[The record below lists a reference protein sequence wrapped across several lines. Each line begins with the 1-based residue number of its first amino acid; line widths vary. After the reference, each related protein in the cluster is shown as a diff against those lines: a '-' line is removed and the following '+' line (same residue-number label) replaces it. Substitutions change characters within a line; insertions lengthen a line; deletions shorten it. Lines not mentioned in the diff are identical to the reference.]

1 MELLLLLDTL
11 IYLCQIFKIID
22 ELHLIAFEPRESSS
36 LFVCLNIYI
45 EKGNYACEVI
55 TVVLLTLV
63 VVTVEA
69 FCSEVN
75 FEKLLELNP

>member
-1 MELLLLLDTL
+1 MELRLLLDTR
-11 IYLCQIFKIID
+11 ICLCQIFKIIY
-22 ELHLIAFEPRESSS
+22 ELHLIAFEPKESSS

-45 EKGNYACEVI
+45 GKGNYACEVI

-69 FCSEVN
+69 FC
-75 FEKLLELNP
+75 